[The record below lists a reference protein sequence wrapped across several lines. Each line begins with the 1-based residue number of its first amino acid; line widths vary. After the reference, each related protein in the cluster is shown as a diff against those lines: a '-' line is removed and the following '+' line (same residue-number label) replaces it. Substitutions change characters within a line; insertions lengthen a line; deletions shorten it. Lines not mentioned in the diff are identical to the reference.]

1 MSANV
6 MTQRDSDFASV
17 LTGSGAPSVERAVP
31 VLVVVP
37 TLNEASHIECV
48 LTQLLSSEPSS
59 EPSIGL
65 NIVVVDG
72 GSTDETCRIV
82 ERMAEAYPNLHL
94 LHNPA
99 RIQSAA
105 VNLAV
110 RRFGHEAEILIR
122 CDAHAAYPPYYCS
135 SLVKT
140 LLRTGA
146 DSVVVPMDS
155 VGDADLQRAVAW
167 LSNSP
172 LGTGGSAHRAGRKS
186 GFVDH
191 GHHAAFRL
199 DFFRRVGGYDEGFTH
214 NEDAELDCRQ
224 RALGARIFLDS
235 EIRVSYRP
243 RSTLSALWN
252 QYYKYGAGR
261 SRTLRRHPGSMRV
274 RQLAVPGHL
283 ALSVCA
289 LALAPQSLWF
299 LAWPAL
305 YLMVLSLFACWVAL
319 RQRSAAGL
327 LVLPAAVSMHTAWA
341 SGFFAGLLAHR
352 ECVWRRSMA
361 VPLAIAAGDQT

>member
-1 MSANV
+1 
-6 MTQRDSDFASV
+6 MTQQGLDEISAPH
-17 LTGSGAPSVERAVP
+17 GAAFPLSELGRPVQ

-37 TLNEASHIECV
+37 TLNEASHIEGV
-48 LTQLLSSEPSS
+48 LAELLSSEPDS
-59 EPSIGL
+59 ESGIAL
-65 NIVVVDG
+65 NVVVVDG
-72 GSTDETCRIV
+72 GSTDETCSIV
-82 ERMAEAYPNLHL
+82 ERLAAIYPNLRL
-94 LHNPA
+94 LFNRA

-110 RRFGHEAEILIR
+110 RRFGQGAEVLVR
-122 CDAHAAYPPYYCS
+122 CDAHAAYPARYCS

-140 LLRTGA
+140 MLRTGA

-155 VGDADLQRAVAW
+155 IGDTDLQRAVAW

-199 DFFRRVGGYDEGFTH
+199 DFFRRVGGYDEGFSH

-224 RALGARIFLDS
+224 RALGARIYLDS

-243 RSTLSALWN
+243 RCTLGALWK
-252 QYYKYGAGR
+252 QYFKYGAGR
-261 SRTLRRHPGSMRV
+261 SRTLRRHPGSMRL

-283 ALSVCA
+283 LLSACS
-289 LALAPQSLWF
+289 LALAPWSPWA
-299 LAWPAL
+299 LAWPIL
-305 YLMVLSLFACWVAL
+305 YLTILSLFALGVAL

-327 LVLPAAVSMHTAWA
+327 LVLPAAVAMHTAWA

-352 ECVWRRSMA
+352 ECVWHRAMA
-361 VPLAIAAGDQT
+361 VPLRIAAGDGQ